1 MPDEAEKRYSFTGL
15 ADRKITSASLTFL
28 WNHLCKSCQKQKIKS
43 NQTGKELVHTIV
55 QHCSKELDYIDARTP
70 VAEAVIKVIL
80 SARNRGLS
88 TDQIVNELKSRWAM
102 TAFPRPIS
110 SKIIAR
116 LITSIDGLD

>member
-1 MPDEAEKRYSFTGL
+1 MYKR
-15 ADRKITSASLTFL
+15 
-28 WNHLCKSCQKQKIKS
+28 Q
-43 NQTGKELVHTIV
+43 
-55 QHCSKELDYIDARTP
+55 DARTP

-88 TDQIVNELKSRWAM
+88 TEQIVNELKSRWAM

>member
-15 ADRKITSASLTFL
+15 ADRRITSASLTFL
-28 WNHLCKSCQKQKIKS
+28 WNHLCKCCQKQKVKS
-43 NQTGKELVHTIV
+43 GQTGKDLVNTIV

-88 TDQIVNELKSRWAM
+88 TEQIVNELKSRWAM